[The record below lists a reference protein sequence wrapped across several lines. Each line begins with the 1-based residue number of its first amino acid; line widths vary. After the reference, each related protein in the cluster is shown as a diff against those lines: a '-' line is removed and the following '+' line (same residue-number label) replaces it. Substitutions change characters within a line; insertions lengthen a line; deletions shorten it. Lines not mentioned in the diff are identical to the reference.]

1 MRIRLVSD
9 VPLGAFLS
17 GGIDS
22 STVVALM
29 ARVMDRPVKTFS
41 IGFSEKAFN
50 EASDAKRVAE
60 HLQTDHTELILSPS
74 EARFVIPELL
84 EHFDEPFAD
93 ASAIPTYYV
102 SKLAREQVTVALSGD
117 GGDEL
122 FGGYPWRQVRPWY
135 QRHLSRLPQPI
146 RSGIRRMSHASRRR
160 ARHELPAADR
170 HPLRALHPRCDG
182 RVRRTG
188 PPRCTPRHFAD
199 AVDAD
204 RSLSSISSRILSAR
218 PSAAGRRG

>member
-1 MRIRLVSD
+1 MQESVRIRLVAD

-60 HLQTDHTELILSPS
+60 HLGTDHTELILAPS
-74 EARFVIPELL
+74 EARFVIPELV

-93 ASAIPTYYV
+93 ASAIPT
-102 SKLAREQVTVALSGD
+102 LLRLEARARAGH
-117 GGDEL
+117 GGA
-122 FGGYPWRQVRPWY
+122 VR
-135 QRHLSRLPQPI
+135 
-146 RSGIRRMSHASRRR
+146 RRRRR
-160 ARHELPAADR
+160 AVWRLSLAAGASVVPASPQPLPAADA
-170 HPLRALHPRCDG
+170 LRA
-182 RVRRTG
+182 
-188 PPRCTPRHFAD
+188 
-199 AVDAD
+199 
-204 RSLSSISSRILSAR
+204 SS
-218 PSAAGRRG
+218 G